1 VDKKVLARIHRV
13 RTLQL
18 NLIRADEARAHDKF
32 ATETELGRRIADL
45 AAAIAP
51 TTETGAGVLLAAAAH
66 FRGRLHQSA
75 AAARDRLQ
83 SAEYMANRAT
93 EATRAAK
100 RDQSAVEKLMAR
112 ADAEAVLKAIRGL
125 EESPPTRKIRHDPC

>member
-1 VDKKVLARIHRV
+1 MDKKVLARIHRV

-18 NLIRADEARAHDKF
+18 NLVRAEEARAHDKF
-32 ATETELGRRIADL
+32 TSETELGRRIADL

-51 TTETGAGVLLAAAAH
+51 TTETGAGVSFAAAAH

-83 SAEYMANRAT
+83 SAEYMATRAT

>member
-1 VDKKVLARIHRV
+1 MDKKVLARIHRV

-32 ATETELGRRIADL
+32 ATETALGQRIADL
-45 AAAIAP
+45 AKAIAP
-51 TTETGAGVLLAAAAH
+51 TTESAAAVSFAAAAH

-83 SAEYMANRAT
+83 SVEYQANRAT

>member
-1 VDKKVLARIHRV
+1 MDRKVLARIHRV

-18 NLIRADEARAHDKF
+18 NLVRADEARAHDKF
-32 ATETELGRRIADL
+32 TSETELGRRIADL

-51 TTETGAGVLLAAAAH
+51 TTETGAGVSLAAAAH
-66 FRGRLHQSA
+66 FRARLHQSA
-75 AAARDRLQ
+75 AAARERLQ

-100 RDQSAVEKLMAR
+100 HDQSAVEKLMAR